1 MKVDTAFFP
10 TTFDAAA
17 SIARR
22 AEDLGFD
29 GLWSA
34 ETSHDPFFPL
44 VVAARETQRITLGTG
59 VAIVFPRSP
68 MVLANICWDLQ
79 ANSQG
84 RFILG
89 LGTQVKGHNER
100 RFSVKWVS
108 PVKRLREVIL
118 SLRAIWDCWQNN
130 TKLNFV
136 GEFYQFTLMTP
147 FFNPGP
153 IEHPQIPI
161 YLSGLNPLITQLAG
175 ELCEGFYIHGFHSA
189 KYIHD
194 TVLPNLHKGLAKAGR
209 KRDDVTL
216 MTGTFIAMG
225 ATRDEVEKAKG
236 PVRQQISFYASTR
249 TYKGVLD
256 AHGWGD
262 TCLRLSAKAAAGDW
276 AGMPAEISD
285 DMLEELAIV
294 GTYDEIAQK
303 LKARYHG
310 VLDRVVIGLGMPERQ
325 DDGRSREL
333 VQEIRRQLAAS

>member
-10 TTFDAAA
+10 SSFEAAA
-17 SIARR
+17 ETARR
-22 AEDLGFD
+22 TEELGFD

-44 VVAARETQRITLGTG
+44 VVASRETQRISLGTG

-118 SLRAIWDCWQNN
+118 SLRAIWESWQNN
-130 TKLNFV
+130 TKLEFI

-153 IEHPQIPI
+153 IAHPQIPI
-161 YLSGLNPLITQLAG
+161 FISGLNPMITQLAG
-175 ELCEGFYIHGFHSA
+175 ELCDGFYIHGFHSG
-189 KYIHD
+189 KYIQE
-194 TVLPNLHKGLAKAGR
+194 TVLPNLQKGLAKAGR
-209 KRDDVTL
+209 KREDL
-216 MTGTFIAMG
+216 SLITGTFIASG

-236 PVRQQISFYASTR
+236 PVKQQVSFYASTR

-262 TCLRLSAKAAAGDW
+262 TCFKLSAKAAKGDW
-276 AGMPAEISD
+276 ASMAD
-285 DMLEELAIV
+285 DITDEMLEELAIV
-294 GTYDEIAQK
+294 GAYDEIAKK
-303 LKARYHG
+303 LAARYKG
-310 VLDRVVIGLGMPERQ
+310 VLDRVVVGLGSPERQ
-325 DDGRSREL
+325 DAGRSREFI
-333 VQEIRRQLAAS
+333 QEIRRQMAT

>member
-1 MKVDTAFFP
+1 MKIDTAFFP
-10 TTFDAAA
+10 TTLDQAAQV
-17 SIARR
+17 ARR
-22 AEDLGFD
+22 TEEMGFD

-44 VVAARETQRITLGTG
+44 VVAARETQKIQLGTG

-68 MVLANICWDLQ
+68 MILANIAWDLQ
-79 ANSQG
+79 ANSKG

-130 TKLNFV
+130 TKLNFT

-153 IEHPQIPI
+153 IEHPKIPI
-161 YLSGLNPLITQLAG
+161 YISGLNPLISQLAG
-175 ELCEGFYIHGFHSA
+175 ELCEGFYIHGFHSP
-189 KYIHD
+189 KYIHE
-194 TVLPNLHKGLAKAGR
+194 TVLPNLEKGLAKAGR
-209 KRDDVTL
+209 KRDNITL
-216 MTGTFIAMG
+216 VSGTFIATG
-225 ATRDEVEKAKG
+225 TTRDEVEKAKP
-236 PVRQQISFYASTR
+236 PVRQQIAFYASTR

-262 TCLRLSAKAAAGDW
+262 TCFRLSEKAAKGDW
-276 AGMPAEISD
+276 GGMAQEITD
-285 DMLEELAIV
+285 EMLEELGVV
-294 GTYDEIAQK
+294 GTYDEIARK
-303 LKARYHG
+303 LRTRYRG
-310 VLDRVVIGLGMPERQ
+310 LLDRLVIGFGSEERK
-325 DDGRSREL
+325 DEGRWREM
-333 VQEIRRQLAAS
+333 VQEVRQQLAA